1 MAKNEITG
9 RLVYIGQT
17 EELPSRSGGNVFRK
31 REFLLDATTYDLYTA
46 ERSQYEN
53 ILALEMTGDRCADL
67 DKFSVGTAVT
77 VSFALQGREWTN
89 RDGEVRRMTS
99 VRCYGIEAR
108 QNRMQGANA
117 VLTTGRVV
125 RHYRHPY
132 NPTIRRAGITRMN
145 RTDFLFEYALQSR
158 YRTRPRAFQVPVQCP
173 L

>member
-31 REFLLDATTYDLYTA
+31 REFLLDATTYDLYTG

-117 VLTTGRVV
+117 GTYDRPG
-125 RHYRHPY
+125 
-132 NPTIRRAGITRMN
+132 GS
-145 RTDFLFEYALQSR
+145 ALQ
-158 YRTRPRAFQVPVQCP
+158 APVQP
-173 L
+173 DYTPRGNYDDEPDGLPF

>member
-46 ERSQYEN
+46 ERSQNEN

-89 RDGEVRRMTS
+89 RDGEVRRMTF

-117 VLTTGRVV
+117 GTYDKPG
-125 RHYRHPY
+125 
-132 NPTIRRAGITRMN
+132 GS
-145 RTDFLFEYALQSR
+145 ALQ
-158 YRTRPRAFQVPVQCP
+158 APVQP
-173 L
+173 DYTPRGNYEDEPDGLPF